1 LFKCVETLER
11 LIAEQRLAVFIQ
23 DSDLAATYEK
33 TPFAPVA
40 VVQPTLNRGQIRV
53 ARRADYE

>member
-1 LFKCVETLER
+1 LFKCVEALER
-11 LIAEQRLAVFIQ
+11 LIAEERLPVFVQ
-23 DSDLAATYEK
+23 DSDLAARYEK

-40 VVQPTLNRGQIRV
+40 VVNPTLNRRQIAV